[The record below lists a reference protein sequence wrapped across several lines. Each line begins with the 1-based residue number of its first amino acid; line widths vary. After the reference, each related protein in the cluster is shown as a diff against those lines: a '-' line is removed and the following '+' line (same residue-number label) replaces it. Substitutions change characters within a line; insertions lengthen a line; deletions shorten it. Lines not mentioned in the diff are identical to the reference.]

1 PAGINDIAFNSRPL
15 DDVELRTVLADL
27 DFQTRDYRPRGIATF
42 HDILSKQPDNVV
54 ANRDLGYAALQQDDW
69 DRAEQYFKRAAAADS
84 KDPEVHYLVAF
95 GLSHKARS
103 TGRPPEDLETM
114 KKELNAAI
122 TLDPNYADAYGLLG
136 MILASSDDKE
146 SAIATLKKAIALNPR
161 YDWNYANLAKV
172 DMRAQDFDSAVP
184 LFQHLISSADPQI
197 SAMAQQQIQSIETY
211 KQNLARWKEQ
221 STARG
226 GNITVSTDEDQTD
239 GTQPAS
245 NLRDGSAKAEPV
257 LFMKGILNAVDCS
270 TSPSAI
276 LTITSAGKRWKM
288 VAPEAKKLVV
298 IGADSLSCS
307 WTNKKVAVNYR
318 KTGTN
323 EGQLVTV
330 ELE

>member
-1 PAGINDIAFNSRPL
+1 
-15 DDVELRTVLADL
+15 
-27 DFQTRDYRPRGIATF
+27 
-42 HDILSKQPDNVV
+42 
-54 ANRDLGYAALQQDDW
+54 
-69 DRAEQYFKRAAAADS
+69 
-84 KDPEVHYLVAF
+84 
-95 GLSHKARS
+95 
-103 TGRPPEDLETM
+103 
-114 KKELNAAI
+114 
-122 TLDPNYADAYGLLG
+122 
-136 MILASSDDKE
+136 
-146 SAIATLKKAIALNPR
+146 
-161 YDWNYANLAKV
+161 
-172 DMRAQDFDSAVP
+172 MRAQDFDSAVP
-184 LFQHLISSADPQI
+184 LFQQLISSADPQI
-197 SAMAQQQIQSIETY
+197 SSMAQQQIQSIETY